1 MHPYHSIHFNH
12 SNHSQMSFKLYPLKV
27 KKVDKLTKDAVAVY
41 FEIPEDLKR
50 TFRYRQGQFL
60 SLQIEINGE
69 KYRREYS
76 LCSSPYTHED
86 HVIASKIIGNG
97 NVSNYLYN
105 DLKEGDILHVYPPQ
119 GKFYTELDDSNEK
132 TYVLIGGGS
141 GITPLYSILKSV
153 LFAEPKSKVILY
165 YGSLNEESIIFK
177 NELDEL
183 QEKCHDR
190 FKLYNTLS
198 VANEN
203 WTGLN
208 GFINKEDLI
217 RIINENS
224 ADKTTSEFF
233 ICGPGEMMDLVKD
246 VLLNEKIPSDKI
258 HIEYFIAPVQHEEYI
273 PEGEEDDVIKEREV
287 QIILYG
293 SEHTVTVPPDTV
305 ILDAAI
311 KADIDPPYSCKSG
324 ICTTCRAKLY
334 SGKVKMDEREGLS
347 DSEIDDGY
355 ILTCQSHPLT
365 DDVKIEYM

>member
-1 MHPYHSIHFNH
+1 
-12 SNHSQMSFKLYPLKV
+12 MSFKLYPLKV
-27 KKVDKLTKDAVAVY
+27 KKIDKLTKDAVAVY
-41 FEIPEDLKR
+41 FEIPDDLKR
-50 TFRYRQGQFL
+50 TFRYKQGQFL
-60 SLQIEINGE
+60 SLQLDINGE
-69 KYRREYS
+69 KFRREYS
-76 LCSSPYTHED
+76 LCSSPYSDAD

-105 DLKEGDILHVYPPQ
+105 DLKQCDILQVYPPQ
-119 GKFYTELDDSNEK
+119 GKFFTELHETNEK
-132 TYVLIGGGS
+132 TYLLVGGGS
-141 GITPLYSILKSV
+141 GITPLFSILKSV
-153 LFAEPKSKVILY
+153 LFVEPKSKVILY
-165 YGSLNEESIIFK
+165 YGSLNEESIIFN
-177 NELDEL
+177 NELIEL
-183 QEKCHDR
+183 QKKYPDR

-198 VANEN
+198 ETGES
-203 WTGLN
+203 WTGLK
-208 GFINKEDLI
+208 GFINKDDLNK
-217 RIINENS
+217 IINENS
-224 ADKTTSEFF
+224 VDKNSSEFF
-233 ICGPGEMMDLVKD
+233 ICGPGDMMDLVKE
-246 VLLNEKIPSDKI
+246 VLLNENIPSDKI
-258 HIEYFIAPVQHEEYI
+258 HIEYFTAPVHHEEYV

-287 QIILYG
+287 QIILDG